1 MGNDTNGNALPV
13 CGLGMEWKRDAPLCG
28 LRNEKRPSVWDLWG
42 YVLWCVAW
50 CAKSSNVQVRLLVV
64 KNLMAPAGG
73 GDRAA
78 AGVRIAYLAE
88 VGNAIGPYRGEHDP
102 AHMHNTVRGT
112 VRRAQ
117 QSCASQLSKHRIMQ
131 WCTSR
136 AASM

>member
-1 MGNDTNGNALPV
+1 
-13 CGLGMEWKRDAPLCG
+13 
-28 LRNEKRPSVWDLWG
+28 
-42 YVLWCVAW
+42 
-50 CAKSSNVQVRLLVV
+50 
-64 KNLMAPAGG
+64 MAPAGG

-78 AGVRIAYLAE
+78 GFLVLEAGVRIAYLAE